1 MGEVPT
7 EVAMTSTLARTLARI
22 SCICLAACPPLAAQ
36 CPINS
41 VVIKGRVE
49 HPPRNASVRVLL
61 LYPPDRHS
69 KNLPG
74 TDTEDNQRPG
84 ESAEAILDGDT
95 FTIPVEFLTNDSRT
109 EMTFKAKC
117 GRQPQRVVV
126 TLTKGDASDGN
137 DQEYDRVSLD
147 FPREF
152 KSDDSRHYMLRS
164 DLVLNR
170 QEP

>member
-1 MGEVPT
+1 
-7 EVAMTSTLARTLARI
+7 MTFTLGGTLARI
-22 SCICLAACPPLAAQ
+22 SCICLMSCQLLQAQ
-36 CPINS
+36 CPVNS

-49 HPPRNASVRVLL
+49 NPPRNASVRVLL
-61 LYPPDRHS
+61 LYPPDRHA

-74 TDTEDNQRPG
+74 SDMQNNERPG
-84 ESAEAILDGDT
+84 ESAEAILDGDA

-117 GRQPQRVVV
+117 GRQPQTVVV
-126 TLTKGDASDGN
+126 TLKRSESSNGD

-152 KSDDSRHYMLRS
+152 KSDDSRHYTLRS
-164 DLVLNR
+164 PLVLNR

>member
-1 MGEVPT
+1 MNF
-7 EVAMTSTLARTLARI
+7 TLAGTLARI
-22 SCICLAACPPLAAQ
+22 SCIGLTACPLLAAQ

-61 LYPPDRHS
+61 LYPPDRHG
-69 KNLPG
+69 KKLPG
-74 TDTEDNQRPG
+74 TDMENNERPG
-84 ESAEAILDGDT
+84 ESAEAILDGDA

-109 EMTFKAKC
+109 ERTVKSRC
-117 GRQPQRVVV
+117 GRQPQSVVV
-126 TLTKGDASDGN
+126 TLKQSDGSGGN

-170 QEP
+170 QQP

>member
-1 MGEVPT
+1 
-7 EVAMTSTLARTLARI
+7 MTFKRAGTVIRI
-22 SCICLAACPPLAAQ
+22 WCICLIACPLLRAQ
-36 CPINS
+36 CPVNS

-49 HPPRNASVRVLL
+49 NPPRNASVRVVL
-61 LYPPDRHS
+61 LYPPDRHAR
-69 KNLPG
+69 NLPG
-74 TDTEDNQRPG
+74 TDMQNNERPG
-84 ESAEAILDGDT
+84 ESAEAILDGDV

-109 EMTFKAKC
+109 EMNFKPKC
-117 GRQPQRVVV
+117 SRQPQTVVV
-126 TLTKGDASDGN
+126 TLKKGDSSN
-137 DQEYDRVSLD
+137 SSSDQEYDRVSLD

>member
-1 MGEVPT
+1 
-7 EVAMTSTLARTLARI
+7 MTSTLARTVARI
-22 SCICLAACPPLAAQ
+22 SALWVAACPLLAAQ

-69 KNLPG
+69 KNPPG
-74 TDTEDNQRPG
+74 TDTGNQERPG

-109 EMTFKAKC
+109 AMTFKSRC
-117 GRQPQRVVV
+117 GRQPQTVVV
-126 TLTKGDASDGN
+126 TLKKGDGAEGN

-170 QEP
+170 QGP